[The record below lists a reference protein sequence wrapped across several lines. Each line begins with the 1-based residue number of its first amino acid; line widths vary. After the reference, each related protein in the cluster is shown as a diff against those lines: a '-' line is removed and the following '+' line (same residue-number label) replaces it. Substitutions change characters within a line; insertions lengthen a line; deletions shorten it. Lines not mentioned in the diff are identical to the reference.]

1 MCFVGGVLLCV
12 GGCVKGCMGVSQW
25 VGWVWK
31 HRCVH
36 LHKIRLTSIDIGT
49 GGHRGHVPPLFKDL
63 GKVPLFR

>member
-36 LHKIRLTSIDIGT
+36 LHKKEGSQA
-49 GGHRGHVPPLFKDL
+49 
-63 GKVPLFR
+63 